1 MQEQIKSDLE
11 TYMRAHDKFGL
22 NVIRM
27 LKSAI
32 QLEEISKKSTLSD
45 DEIIA
50 VVKRQVKIKK
60 DSIEEYTKYNKLE
73 TVAELNREIE
83 ILSKYL
89 PEEMSDEE
97 LMKIID
103 EVIAEVKPTSM
114 KEMGII
120 MKNVS
125 EKVGNNADMGKVSTI
140 VKSKLS

>member
-22 NVIRM
+22 NVIRT